1 MVKHNMVRHMVKHV
15 VNIYGETMIQI
26 MEDDL
31 RFESFG
37 VEKASL
43 SYFYE
48 NYGRYAHTHT
58 QNGSDVSP

>member
-43 SYFYE
+43 SHFYE

-58 QNGSDVSP
+58 KR